1 MASLIAPEYFN
12 NHIAVEGEIIVKSV
26 PNDTGTVLVWN
37 PVTKKISMRTH
48 AEIVSDLNLMTT
60 NTVQDVT
67 GNKHFITRGGSD
79 YTKNTLQVWSYDGSN
94 PALSFYKSG
103 SNAAQLIFNG
113 SAFSFSNSNDTD
125 RMPVA
130 ASKFIKSNSDDG
142 RFLTGGGG
150 DYDSRRKEDS
160 WFHSSRDFPSGTL
173 IQTDVDYS
181 QDNGDQFLLEM
192 KGNMY
197 GGGLPLDA
205 KIQGYIYSGS
215 IIQVGGY
222 STLHYFNYVIAL
234 NSNGKLCFWI
244 PPMSYWQ
251 GFDVKVTVGY
261 GGLEQGRNRVVSID
275 NSSDP
280 GGIKRVQID
289 LKHLLTKEELISSGA
304 FWEKKGIGAYWALD
318 SDKPIAGFN
327 GNAAQTILSGGLLT
341 SSSYSDSQFIPA
353 NGIHSRGLIQTDEGF
368 QNRFYKVDDRNR
380 IWSFANADAYGLSY
394 YQGSANA
401 LNEGIGLH
409 FGNVDQPNHFFGRSG
424 HYYSQLGINS
434 TSFTTGNK
442 QVLNYGN
449 PSTLYIGN
457 PTINNI
463 IESNNSDIRHS
474 KNGVNGV
481 VWDSHN
487 LDPSTFVNGSALN
500 NYVPYHGA
508 KQDVNLGAKDLEFE
522 EGGSISKL
530 QNKVRIFNK
539 VYQGYYDD
547 GGHTGILAIKMPQ
560 ASPEQVMFS
569 IDINIYGYESQ
580 YLGKVNVAFYKYV
593 SGTMII
599 NGSKAIWEVTDNFP
613 TTTARV
619 GIGTDGY
626 VSILLGEADT
636 FWNGYFSFE
645 VAKVEAKYGN
655 YNLDWNVGWS
665 HAIESNFD
673 LYNTNIITLPSDVV
687 ATRSWLTS
695 FANNNYIPRAVQYN
709 DNFNSL
715 GGDSTSGIYRAN
727 ADAGGVNNVQSPML
741 HMGAQSTT
749 AQLQI
754 RHNDSSVNK
763 GELSYRGGL
772 NGNWAPWR
780 TAWDN
785 VNFKPGDYQTRNTDE
800 IISAAKSYYNRIPF
814 KLKNSSYKSWSI
826 QKQTNNNLLFAPSV
840 TKNAEDW
847 DSGNSIEFTDAG
859 QVSSRGFNKIG
870 YNDNYLLTA
879 GGGHR
884 LASDF
889 ISSSNLVNYVNLD
902 TPQNINAKK
911 NFTQGLTV
919 NTNYVGL
926 PVLGQ
931 ANNIPSKISSIDE
944 TYGMGIGIVNSG
956 HGYIQQ
962 QRFDGT
968 ANAYDLFLQPSGGN
982 VVVGYNQMDYH
993 HDKLETIG
1001 RIVSKGNEMNSVK
1014 TYVSSLDVN
1023 QVVAGHTFNWY
1034 DTSWKVGN
1042 MRGGS
1047 SNTVGYRFELSTD
1060 GGAYE
1065 EKVRIHTDGNIT
1077 TQNYGQAQQW
1087 NQAYQWGNHANVGY
1101 ATQSWTDSNFV
1112 RGWENALAVGFSSGL
1127 SGGAPYMYH
1136 KADGY
1141 VFLAT
1146 HNWANGRFV
1155 NVDGQQDIT
1164 GLKVIKDRARNT
1176 GSGWGNTVTSTD
1188 YSFLVETKSGS
1199 NPDNQY
1205 TGSIGFF
1212 SNSGAQ
1218 AGIYVRSN
1226 DENGTSMAFATT
1238 NMFSAGPQIS
1248 MTISNHGVVDFKRAN
1263 PTVEGKMIFHAGKS
1277 IDYDYELSN
1286 IISLGYA
1293 NWNQRQFL
1301 SRGWNNNYGDYI
1313 EINVPGANVNTA
1325 SFKLASSN
1333 TAYLGNDLVVTESWI
1348 NNKFHKVDYTASINN
1363 GSTGRHNT
1371 SWFDYNWAGSG
1382 RAGSVI
1388 NFTGL
1393 NSDYSTELF
1402 MQYNGNGMDV
1412 GVRSR
1417 NGDSTDKKWNPERW
1431 LWHSGHFTKTDINN
1445 WNNSIM
1451 LNRPFTN
1458 ITGNGLMVADNI
1470 NNGGESGIYNEK
1482 DKYYLVALQDKYYKY
1497 SSTYNGWEGINFS
1510 RANRNIGI
1518 GTQANS
1524 SHKVNI
1530 AGAVNISDSLNVG
1543 KSASIGNSLEVG
1555 GSVGV
1560 GGSVK
1565 ALQNFRSAN
1574 EEPNTLFIPDGSL
1587 SYLDDEIVNENSR
1600 MRLSHAMIEQEP
1612 GVTDYYSESKML
1624 VIRCTNG
1631 KDPFVLKTCFPGQ
1644 RILILNTNEIYKQY
1658 FEIKETGY
1666 SYYIPPN
1673 TAIQL
1678 FIWKDLKAHKYAENA
1693 M

>member
-12 NHIAVEGEIIVKSV
+12 NHIAVEGEIIVKSI

-103 SNAAQLIFNG
+103 SNAAQLVFNG

-181 QDNGDQFLLEM
+181 QDNGDQFLLEL

-280 GGIKRVQID
+280 GGAKRLQID
-289 LKHLLTKEELISSGA
+289 LKHLLSREELISSGA

-368 QNRFYKVDDRNR
+368 QNRFYKADDRNR
-380 IWSFANADAYGLSY
+380 IWSFANADTYGLSY

-463 IESNNSDIRHS
+463 IESNNSDIAHFR
-474 KNGVNGV
+474 NGVSGV

-500 NYVPYHGA
+500 NYVPYNGA
-508 KQDVNLGAKDLEFE
+508 TKDINLGTKDLEFE

-560 ASPEQVMFS
+560 ASPEHSMFNV
-569 IDINIYGYESQ
+569 DINIYGYQSQ

-593 SGTMII
+593 SGTMILD
-599 NGSKAIWEVTDNFP
+599 GSKAIWEVTDNFP
-613 TTTARV
+613 TTKARV

-665 HAIESNFD
+665 HAIEPNFD

-687 ATRSWLTS
+687 ATRSWLTN
-695 FANNNYIPRAVQYN
+695 FANNSYIPRAVQYN
-709 DNFNSL
+709 DNFNSI
-715 GGDSTSGIYRAN
+715 GGYATSGVYRAN
-727 ADAGGVNNVQSPML
+727 TDAGGVNHLYSPML
-741 HMGAQSTT
+741 HLGAQDTT

-754 RHNDSSVNK
+754 KYNDGTASR
-763 GELSYRGGL
+763 GELSYRGGW

-826 QKQTNNNLLFAPSV
+826 QKQTNNNLLFAPSA
-840 TKNAEDW
+840 TKNSEDW

-889 ISSSNLVNYVNLD
+889 VSSSNLVNYVNLD

-931 ANNIPSKISSIDE
+931 GNNIPSKISSIDE
-944 TYGMGIGIVNSG
+944 TYGMGLGTVSSG
-956 HGYIQQ
+956 QGYIQQ

-968 ANAYDLFLQPSGGN
+968 ANAYDLLLQPSGGN

-1014 TYVSSLDVN
+1014 TYVSSLDIN
-1023 QVVAGHTFNWY
+1023 QIVAGHTFNWY

-1047 SNTVGYRFELSTD
+1047 SNTVGYSFELSTD

-1065 EKVRIHTDGNIT
+1065 EKVRIQTDGNIV

-1087 NQAYQWGNHANVGY
+1087 NQAYQWGNHANAGY

-1176 GSGWGNTVTSTD
+1176 GAGWGNTVTSTD
-1188 YSFLVETKSGS
+1188 YSFLIETKSGS

-1226 DENGTSMAFATT
+1226 DESGTSMAFATT
-1238 NMFSAGPQIS
+1238 NLFSAGPQIS
-1248 MTISNHGVVDFKRAN
+1248 MTIDNQGIVNHVRNRPTFQGNVIWDEGNLTPSMVSN
-1263 PTVEGKMIFHAGKS
+1263 
-1277 IDYDYELSN
+1277 
-1286 IISLGYA
+1286 
-1293 NWNQRQFL
+1293 W
-1301 SRGWNNNYGDYI
+1301 
-1313 EINVPGANVNTA
+1313 
-1325 SFKLASSN
+1325 
-1333 TAYLGNDLVVTESWI
+1333 
-1348 NNKFHKVDYTASINN
+1348 NNKFKDLKYVADLNLVSESGIYRQEAPISGFNYTTTLNLNSSDGRQQLTIERGGSGMKFR
-1363 GSTGRHNT
+1363 GSTFNSGNT
-1371 SWFDYNWAGSG
+1371 WGDWRTVWSDL
-1382 RAGSVI
+1382 
-1388 NFTGL
+1388 NFTQANI
-1393 NSDYSTELF
+1393 NS
-1402 MQYNGNGMDV
+1402 
-1412 GVRSR
+1412 
-1417 NGDSTDKKWNPERW
+1417 WNSMAN
-1431 LWHSGHFTKTDINN
+1431 SGIRVNHAFTT
-1445 WNNSIM
+1445 
-1451 LNRPFTN
+1451 

-1510 RANRNIGI
+1510 RTNRNIGI

-1524 SHKVNI
+1524 THKVNI
-1530 AGAVNISDSLNVG
+1530 AGAVNISDSLNVA
-1543 KSASIGNSLEVG
+1543 KSASIGSSLDVG

-1565 ALQNFRSAN
+1565 ALQNFRSAS

-1600 MRLSHAMIEQEP
+1600 MRLSHAMIEQES
-1612 GVTDYYSESKML
+1612 GVTDYYSESRML
-1624 VIRCTNG
+1624 VIRCING
-1631 KDPFVLKTCFPGQ
+1631 KDPFILKTCFAGQ

-1678 FIWKDLKAHKYAENA
+1678 FIWKDLKAHKYAENT